1 VADRSFLTS
10 HAPVVLCIARDPGV
24 RLRYIAARTGVTER
38 TARQARQCRA
48 GDRGCGRRRALI
60 WLAHPGLGSALK
72 LPVARQHAPPAVKPG
87 IVAGS

>member
-1 VADRSFLTS
+1 
-10 HAPVVLCIARDPGV
+10 V

-38 TARQARQCRA
+38 TADRLAGAGRA
-48 GDRGCGRRRALI
+48 TAAAGRRRALI

-87 IVAGS
+87 MVAGS